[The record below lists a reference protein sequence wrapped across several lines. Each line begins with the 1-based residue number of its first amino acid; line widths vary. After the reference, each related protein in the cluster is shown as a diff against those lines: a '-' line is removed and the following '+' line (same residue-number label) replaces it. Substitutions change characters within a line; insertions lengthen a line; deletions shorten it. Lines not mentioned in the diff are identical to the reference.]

1 MHKTI
6 TMFFFRRLV
15 EFYKFG
21 GIYGGRIFFQ
31 RICAGGKKNSADPD
45 IRRRLGDTKLQ
56 LDNCAAI

>member
-15 EFYKFG
+15 EFYK
-21 GIYGGRIFFQ
+21 YGGRIFFQ